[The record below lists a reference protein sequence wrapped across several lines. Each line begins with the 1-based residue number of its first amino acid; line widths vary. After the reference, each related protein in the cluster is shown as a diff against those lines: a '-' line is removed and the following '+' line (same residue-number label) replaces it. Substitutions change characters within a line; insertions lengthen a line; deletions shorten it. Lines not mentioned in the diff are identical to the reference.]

1 MNATDT
7 PQEISVTLPNLK
19 EEDVFVDRVI
29 GREALSTAYEFEI
42 DVISAKVLD
51 IRDMIGQAAELKI
64 RVLDETTEVKGVVL
78 RAESLDPTQSRQ
90 FCYRVLIGPSLALMR
105 YSAQNQVYGTDRDVT
120 VIEIIENELKDAVKA
135 GSRTGGSRA
144 DRRIGYRM
152 MAGGDYPK
160 LDFVMQYRESDFDFI
175 SRLCEKFGIFYAFDH
190 DGSRE
195 DVLFCDRNVHF
206 RQLSG
211 QSLSSELPYRH
222 RTMSTGQGSFAIH
235 SFNSRY
241 SASTDR
247 VELREYNE
255 VTPSVDLGVSSKASF
270 SGQGL
275 TVLYG
280 ENYRKTEEGRA
291 LAKVRA
297 EQLAAE
303 QLVFRGESNIP
314 LLRPGFFFKL
324 VDHPDSAFEALY
336 VVTEVEHRVI
346 ESTPLGFTAAD
357 RIAEPYS
364 NRFTC
369 IPFDVPFRPKLAT
382 RKPVVDG
389 VLIAFI
395 DGDETVRKAQIDEYG
410 RYHVRI
416 VDEES
421 GLSGGKASHL
431 VRKAEPYGG
440 GDQYGSHST
449 LLVGTEVLLTFVNGD
464 PDRPI
469 ILGALSNAEKTNPVV
484 DSNANVA
491 HRTRTPTGIVFEFYD
506 GSASAS

>member
-7 PQEISVTLPNLK
+7 AQEISITLPTLG
-19 EEDVFVDRVI
+19 ERDVFADRVR
-29 GREALSTAYEFEI
+29 GREALSAPYEFEV
-42 DVISAKVLD
+42 DVISAQVLN
-51 IRDMIGQAAELKI
+51 IRDMIGQAASLKI
-64 RVLDETTEVKGVVL
+64 RSLDETAEVKGVVL
-78 RAESLDPTQSRQ
+78 KAESLDPTQNRQ
-90 FCYRVLIGPSLALMR
+90 FCYRFVIGPSLALMR
-105 YSAQNQVYGTDRDVT
+105 FSAQNQVYGTDRDVT

-135 GSRTGGSRA
+135 GSRTAGNRA

-152 MAGGDYPK
+152 LAGGDYPK
-160 LDFVMQYRESDFDFI
+160 LDFVMQYRENDFDFV

-206 RQLSG
+206 RQVSG
-211 QSLSSELPYRH
+211 QTLSSELPYRH
-222 RTMSTGQGSFAIH
+222 RSMSMGEGGFAIRT
-235 SFNSRY
+235 FNSSY
-241 SASTDR
+241 SASTGR
-247 VELREYNE
+247 VELREYYE
-255 VTPSVDLGVSSKASF
+255 VTPSVDLGVSSKAGF
-270 SGQGL
+270 SGQGVS
-275 TVLYG
+275 VLYG
-280 ENYRKTEEGRA
+280 ENYRTTGEGQA
-291 LAKVRA
+291 LARVRA

-303 QLVFRGESNIP
+303 QLVFHGESNIP

-324 VDHPDSAFEALY
+324 TDHPDSAFETLY
-336 VVTEVEHRVI
+336 VVTEVEHRLT
-346 ESTPLGFTAAD
+346 EPTPLGFTSSEKT
-357 RIAEPYS
+357 AEPYS

-369 IPFDVPFRPKLAT
+369 IPFEVPYRPKLTT

-395 DGDETVRKAQIDEYG
+395 DGDENSTKAQIDEYG

-416 VDEES
+416 IDEES

-449 LLVGTEVLLTFVNGD
+449 LLVGTEILLAFVNGD

-491 HRTRTPTGIVFEFYD
+491 QRTRTSTGIVFEFYD
-506 GSASAS
+506 GGA